1 MEARANE
8 RQPLDLPRPKDPN
21 MARNFG
27 EATIERG
34 VMGRAWMGSDR
45 PGTTTVSP
53 DSSPEEGRRIAPP
66 PVQAGGRGR
75 ISSKEAVRFGS
86 RGEQQ
91 NGRSDGDSGMS
102 GTRVRVRER
111 A

>member
-1 MEARANE
+1 MVF
-8 RQPLDLPRPKDPN
+8 D
-21 MARNFG
+21 FG
-27 EATIERG
+27 EATMERG

-66 PVQAGGRGR
+66 PRQAGGRER
-75 ISSKEAVRFGS
+75 ISSKERAVRFGS
-86 RGEQQ
+86 RGEEQK
-91 NGRSDGDSGMS
+91 GRSDGDSDLS

>member
-1 MEARANE
+1 
-8 RQPLDLPRPKDPN
+8 

-53 DSSPEEGRRIAPP
+53 GSSPEEGRRIAPP
-66 PVQAGGRGR
+66 PPQAGGRGR
-75 ISSKEAVRFGS
+75 ISSKEEAVRFGS

-91 NGRSDGDSGMS
+91 NGRSDGGSGMS

>member
-1 MEARANE
+1 MI
-8 RQPLDLPRPKDPN
+8 
-21 MARNFG
+21 RNFD

-34 VMGRAWMGSDR
+34 VMGREWMGSDR

-53 DSSPEEGRRIAPP
+53 DSSPEEGRRIAPSP
-66 PVQAGGRGR
+66 PQAGGRGR
-75 ISSKEAVRFGS
+75 TWSKELAVRFGS
-86 RGEQQ
+86 KGEEQ
-91 NGRSDGDSGMS
+91 NGRNDGDSEMS